1 MMNNTNQPTAK
12 HQQGARELD
21 AGRLSAD
28 GNPEGCGDP
37 VPSPPERLYAQ
48 VFKTGNVYAYDYNP
62 CEVHDNGKPVY
73 EYVHASALSSRDRE
87 IREVLEGLRDD
98 DSGCWCVHF
107 GSEYHTN
114 ACLAARGL
122 WERVQG

>member
-1 MMNNTNQPTAK
+1 MTTEPTAK
-12 HQQGARELD
+12 HQEEAQQVV
-21 AGRLSAD
+21 RLWCAD
-28 GNPEGCGDP
+28 TFDSMKNGECMQ
-37 VPSPPERLYAQ
+37 SPPGSMTSLTNRIA
-48 VFKTGNVYAYDYNP
+48 A
-62 CEVHDNGKPVY
+62 
-73 EYVHASALSSRDRE
+73 ALSSRDTE

-122 WERVQG
+122 WERLQS